1 MRTDCLESLVSVPGY
16 CDSEDAQFRITQ
28 LTGISVA
35 TADAAADGD
44 DISGV
49 ELLKEK
55 RMMAA
60 QEIINEF
67 NTFVAAKFKAGTIL
81 QEDVVGYYNDNLVSQ
96 PAQAGKLQGMQLKI
110 ENDSFI
116 EVYIECVTI
125 QTQQAVTDNLLIVD
139 FRTGLQIASIPF
151 TTVANQITRIP
162 IERTFAFNK
171 QKVNIGFLYSGVAT
185 YQTSYWATGQP
196 GCLTCPRWGGYAN
209 AYFQAR
215 GITMSAGGQYIDN
228 SLTGSGYTNG
238 MALHY
243 SVQCSASGYICQNR
257 NVFGMAMLY
266 KFGSLVMQELQYS
279 KRLNS
284 IIAYYGED
292 HQELADKYEAKYS
305 ESMDKIV
312 RGMKLP
318 ESACFECYSPVRTI
332 VRVP

>member
-1 MRTDCLESLVSVPGY
+1 MRTECLESLVSVPGY
-16 CDSEDAQFRITQ
+16 CESESAQFSITQ
-28 LTGISVA
+28 LTGISIA

-55 RMMAA
+55 RKLAA

-67 NTFVAAKFKAGTIL
+67 DTFVSAKSKANAIL

-96 PAQAGKLQGMQLKI
+96 PAQTGKLQGMQLKI

-125 QTQQAVTDNLLIVD
+125 QTQQAVTDNLKIVD
-139 FRTGLQIASIPF
+139 FRTGLEIASIPF

-185 YQTSYWATGQP
+185 YQTSYSATGQP

-215 GITMSAGGQYIDN
+215 GITMTAGAPFIDN
-228 SLTGSGYTNG
+228 SLLGSGYTNG

-243 SVQCSASGYICQNR
+243 SVQCSTSGFICQNR

-266 KFGSLVMQELQYS
+266 KFGSLVMQELQFS

-284 IIAYYGED
+284 IIAYYGDD
-292 HQELADKYEAKYS
+292 HEALAEKYDTKYS
-305 ESMDKIV
+305 ESMEKLV

-318 ESACFECYSPVRTI
+318 QSACFDCYKPVSTTI
-332 VRVP
+332 RIP